1 MKSLKNYGPLII
13 LVLLIDTIGRVITA
27 PNEIAANI
35 ILAIVG
41 GPVMILILWKR
52 QKMLKASQIDF
63 SYGSKQLFNQ
73 FSLSL
78 QENQITTLIGPNG
91 SGKSTLFCLLTRAI
105 RPSAGTITLD
115 GQDIWQLA
123 AKDFAKR

>member
-13 LVLLIDTIGRVITA
+13 LVLLIDTIGRVITS

-52 QKMLKASQIDF
+52 QKNA
-63 SYGSKQLFNQ
+63 
-73 FSLSL
+73 
-78 QENQITTLIGPNG
+78 
-91 SGKSTLFCLLTRAI
+91 
-105 RPSAGTITLD
+105 
-115 GQDIWQLA
+115 
-123 AKDFAKR
+123 